1 MTLRLVQE
9 TEADDERAIEV
20 YRDLKHSLRVPIVA
34 SLFQAYAAWPR
45 FLDAVWRR
53 LRPSLLAAS
62 FLERSQSISDAAA
75 GAVSEWPVA
84 DHSSALSIRH
94 SLREVARMR
103 DLVELYHHLNP
114 KLLIIASAVDGA
126 LTDGV
131 IGGLGNTGPRKPG
144 ASYDIGYDHR
154 TVSIAFANER
164 EAPLRVRSI
173 FEDMRSV
180 SDPFMIDAEHRAIA
194 TSPDWLEIWWRDCK
208 PTYAD
213 PRRAALK
220 EKLRTSGRTAARE
233 LPYRLALSADLLMDL
248 GVQEAEREQIA
259 QTNRVFCESLP
270 GLIIDTAIAR
280 KGLGSPQTAN

>member
-1 MTLRLVQE
+1 MTLRLVPE
-9 TEADDERAIEV
+9 SEAEDERAVEV

-45 FLDAVWRR
+45 FLDAMWRR

-62 FLERSQSISDAAA
+62 FLKRSQTIADTADSAI
-75 GAVSEWPVA
+75 SEWPVA

-94 SLREVARMR
+94 NAREIARMR
-103 DLVELYHHLNP
+103 DLVELFHHLNP

-131 IGGLGNTGPRKPG
+131 IGGLGNTGPRQPG

-154 TVSIAFANER
+154 TVSVAFANER
-164 EAPLRVRSI
+164 ESPLRVRSI
-173 FEDMRSV
+173 FEDMKSV
-180 SDPFMIDAEHRAIA
+180 ADPFAIDAEHRAIA

-208 PTYAD
+208 PTYSD
-213 PRRAALK
+213 PRRASLRD
-220 EKLRTSGRTAARE
+220 KLRDDGRAAAQE
-233 LPYRLALSADLLMDL
+233 LPYRLALSGELLSDL
-248 GVQEAEREQIA
+248 GVQGAEREQIT
-259 QTNRVFCESLP
+259 QTNRLFCESLP

-280 KGLGSPQTAN
+280 KGLR

>member
-1 MTLRLVQE
+1 MTLRLVLE

-45 FLDAVWRR
+45 FLDALWRR

-62 FLERSQSISDAAA
+62 FLERSQSIADAAA

-126 LTDGV
+126 LADGV
-131 IGGLGNTGPRKPG
+131 IGGLGNTGPRQPG

-154 TVSIAFANER
+154 TVSVAFANER

-173 FEDMRSV
+173 FEDMKSV
-180 SDPFMIDAEHRAIA
+180 ADPPMIDAEHRAIA

-220 EKLRTSGRTAARE
+220 ERLRTNGRAAARE
-233 LPYRLALSADLLMDL
+233 LPYRLALSADLLSDL
-248 GVQEAEREQIA
+248 GVQGAEREQIA
-259 QTNRVFCESLP
+259 QTNHVFCASLP

-280 KGLGSPQTAN
+280 KGLGTPAPI

>member
-1 MTLRLVQE
+1 VRLVQE
-9 TEADDERAIEV
+9 TEAEDERAIEV
-20 YRDLKHSLRVPIVA
+20 YRDLKHSLRVPVVA

-45 FLDAVWRR
+45 FLDALWRR

-62 FLERSQSISDAAA
+62 FLERSQIISNAAVDSIS
-75 GAVSEWPVA
+75 VWPVT
-84 DHSSALSIRH
+84 DHASALSIRH
-94 SLREVARMR
+94 SAREVARMR

-126 LTDGV
+126 LANGV

-154 TVSIAFANER
+154 TVSVAFSNER

-173 FEDMRSV
+173 FEDMKATA
-180 SDPFMIDAEHRAIA
+180 DIAWIDAEHRAIA

-213 PRRAALK
+213 PRRA
-220 EKLRTSGRTAARE
+220 EIRDRLRAQGRAAAGE
-233 LPYRLALSADLLMDL
+233 LPYRLALSADLLSDL
-248 GVQEAEREQIA
+248 GLQAPEREQIT

-280 KGLGSPQTAN
+280 KGLGAG

>member
-1 MTLRLVQE
+1 MTLRLVPE
-9 TEADDERAIEV
+9 SEADDERAIEV

-34 SLFQAYAAWPR
+34 NLFQAYAAWPR
-45 FLDAVWRR
+45 LLDAIWRR

-62 FLERSQSISDAAA
+62 FLKRSQGIANAADSA
-75 GAVSEWPVA
+75 ISEWPVA

-94 SLREVARMR
+94 NAREVARMR
-103 DLVELYHHLNP
+103 DLVELFHHLNP

-131 IGGLGNTGPRKPG
+131 IGGLGNTGPRQPG

-154 TVSIAFANER
+154 TVSVAFANER
-164 EAPLRVRSI
+164 ESPLRVRSI

-180 SDPFMIDAEHRAIA
+180 ADPFTIDAEHRAIA

-208 PTYAD
+208 PTFSD
-213 PRRAALK
+213 PRRTALR
-220 EKLRTSGRTAARE
+220 EKLRAEGRAAARE
-233 LPYRLALSADLLMDL
+233 LPYRLALSAELLSDL
-248 GVQEAEREQIA
+248 GVQAAEREQVI

-280 KGLGSPQTAN
+280 KGLGPII